1 MMTEWKNCLA
11 GKVTD
16 IKNFRCYGNMLKR
29 LQWLL
34 TLLVGL
40 AEGFLEVS
48 PAVIFKYVIEASSI
62 PTSRL

>member
-29 LQWLL
+29 
-34 TLLVGL
+34 LVGL